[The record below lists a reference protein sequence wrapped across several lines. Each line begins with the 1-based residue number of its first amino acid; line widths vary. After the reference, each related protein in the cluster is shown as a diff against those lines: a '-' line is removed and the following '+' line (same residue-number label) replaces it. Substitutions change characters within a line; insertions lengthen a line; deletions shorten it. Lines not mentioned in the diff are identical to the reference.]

1 MRSLPSILKY
11 FMKPKA
17 EEYELPDEEPLVSQL
32 EEMIRLKEN
41 VPSDDAADE
50 KPAEQAQE
58 AHAAK
63 SEEQEQEKQEPA
75 GGSFEQ
81 ALSLAQA
88 QADELIRNAR
98 AQAERII
105 EEAKQ
110 AAEAEVAR
118 IHQQASEEGYNQGY
132 VEGQRKGEEEASAA
146 TRKAAQESVE
156 AVRRFLTQ
164 ANNMRDEKIDKLSG
178 ELLDVAVAVAEKV
191 IHVSLKSSEEI
202 IKRMIIAATEK
213 MKRREWVQIYVAD
226 CDVKGVAQS
235 DPSLTAALSSLSD
248 HIKIVPMRDA
258 ETGTCIV
265 EMPDEI
271 IDASASTQLENIR
284 SVIHEK
290 TYV

>member
-17 EEYELPDEEPLVSQL
+17 EEYELPDEEQLVSQL

-50 KPAEQAQE
+50 KPAEQAKE

-156 AVRRFLTQ
+156 AVQRFLTQ

-191 IHVSLKSSEEI
+191 VHVSLKSSEEI

-226 CDVKGVAQS
+226 CDVTGVAQS
-235 DPSLTAALSSLSD
+235 DPSLTAALSCLSD

-284 SVIHEK
+284 SVIHENFS
-290 TYV
+290 

>member
-17 EEYELPDEEPLVSQL
+17 EEYELPDEEHKVSQL

-50 KPAEQAQE
+50 KTAEQAKE

-156 AVRRFLTQ
+156 AVQRFLTQ

-235 DPSLTAALSSLSD
+235 DPSLTAALSCLSD

-284 SVIHEK
+284 SVIHENFS
-290 TYV
+290 

>member
-17 EEYELPDEEPLVSQL
+17 EEYELPDEEQLVSQL

-41 VPSDDAADE
+41 IPSDDAADE
-50 KPAEQAQE
+50 KPAEQAKK

-63 SEEQEQEKQEPA
+63 AEEQEQEKQEPA

-156 AVRRFLTQ
+156 AVQRFLTQ

-235 DPSLTAALSSLSD
+235 DPSLTAALSCLSD

-271 IDASASTQLENIR
+271 IDASASTQLDNIR
-284 SVIHEK
+284 SVIHENFS
-290 TYV
+290 

>member
-17 EEYELPDEEPLVSQL
+17 EEYELPDEEQLVSQL

-50 KPAEQAQE
+50 KPAEQAKE

-156 AVRRFLTQ
+156 AVQRFLTQ

-235 DPSLTAALSSLSD
+235 DPSLTAALSSLSA

-284 SVIHEK
+284 SVIHENFS
-290 TYV
+290 

>member
-17 EEYELPDEEPLVSQL
+17 EEYELPDEEQLVSQL

-50 KPAEQAQE
+50 KPAEQAKE

-132 VEGQRKGEEEASAA
+132 VEGHRKGEEQASAA

-156 AVRRFLTQ
+156 AVQRFLTQ

-284 SVIHEK
+284 SVIHENFS
-290 TYV
+290 

>member
-17 EEYELPDEEPLVSQL
+17 EEYELPDEEQLVSQL

-50 KPAEQAQE
+50 KPAEQAKE

-156 AVRRFLTQ
+156 AVQRFLTQ

-226 CDVKGVAQS
+226 CDMKGVAQS
-235 DPSLTAALSSLSD
+235 DPSLTAALSCLSD

-284 SVIHEK
+284 SVIHENFS
-290 TYV
+290 

>member
-17 EEYELPDEEPLVSQL
+17 EEYELPDEEQLVSQL

-50 KPAEQAQE
+50 KPAEQAKE

-156 AVRRFLTQ
+156 TVQRFLTQ

-191 IHVSLKSSEEI
+191 VHVSLKSSEEI

-235 DPSLTAALSSLSD
+235 DPSLTAALSCLSD

-284 SVIHEK
+284 SVIHENFS
-290 TYV
+290 

>member
-17 EEYELPDEEPLVSQL
+17 EEYELPAEEQLVSQL

-50 KPAEQAQE
+50 KTAEQAKE

-156 AVRRFLTQ
+156 AVQRFLTQ

-235 DPSLTAALSSLSD
+235 DPSLTAALSCLSD

-284 SVIHEK
+284 SVIHENFS
-290 TYV
+290 

>member
-17 EEYELPDEEPLVSQL
+17 EEYELPDEEQLVSQL

-41 VPSDDAADE
+41 IPSDDAADE
-50 KPAEQAQE
+50 KTAEQAKE

-156 AVRRFLTQ
+156 AVQRFLTQ

-226 CDVKGVAQS
+226 CDMKGVAQS
-235 DPSLTAALSSLSD
+235 DPSLTAALSCLSD

-284 SVIHEK
+284 SVIHENFS
-290 TYV
+290 

>member
-17 EEYELPDEEPLVSQL
+17 EEYELPDEEQLVSQL
-32 EEMIRLKEN
+32 EEMIRLKES
-41 VPSDDAADE
+41 VPSDGAADE
-50 KPAEQAQE
+50 KTVQEVKAGQPDLAEA
-58 AHAAK
+58 
-63 SEEQEQEKQEPA
+63 QEQEVQAPDS
-75 GGSFEQ
+75 GSFEQ
-81 ALSLAQA
+81 ALSLAQT
-88 QADELIRNAR
+88 QADELIRNA
-98 AQAERII
+98 QAKAEHII
-105 EEAKQ
+105 EQAKQ

-146 TRKAAQESVE
+146 MRKAAQDSVE
-156 AVRRFLTQ
+156 AVQRFLTQ

-202 IKRMIIAATEK
+202 IKRMIVAATEK
-213 MKRREWVQIYVAD
+213 LKRREWVQIYVAD

-235 DPSLTAALSSLSD
+235 DPSLSAALSSLSD

-284 SVIHEK
+284 SVIHENFS
-290 TYV
+290 

>member
-17 EEYELPDEEPLVSQL
+17 EEYELPDEEQLVSQL

-41 VPSDDAADE
+41 IPSDDAADE
-50 KPAEQAQE
+50 KPAEQAKE

-98 AQAERII
+98 AQAEHII

-156 AVRRFLTQ
+156 AVQRFLTQ

-284 SVIHEK
+284 SVIHENFS
-290 TYV
+290 

>member
-17 EEYELPDEEPLVSQL
+17 AEYELPDEEQLVSQL

-41 VPSDDAADE
+41 IPSDDAADE
-50 KPAEQAQE
+50 KPAEQAKE

-146 TRKAAQESVE
+146 MRKAAQESVE
-156 AVRRFLTQ
+156 AVQRFLTQ

-178 ELLDVAVAVAEKV
+178 ELLNVAVAVAEKV

-235 DPSLTAALSSLSD
+235 DPSLTAALSCLSD

-284 SVIHEK
+284 SVIHENFS
-290 TYV
+290 

>member
-17 EEYELPDEEPLVSQL
+17 EEYELPDEEQLVSQL
-32 EEMIRLKEN
+32 EEMIRLKES
-41 VPSDDAADE
+41 VPSDGAADE
-50 KPAEQAQE
+50 KPVQEVKAGQPDLAEA
-58 AHAAK
+58 
-63 SEEQEQEKQEPA
+63 QEQEVQAPDS
-75 GGSFEQ
+75 GSFEQ
-81 ALSLAQA
+81 ALSLAQT
-88 QADELIRNAR
+88 QADELIRNA
-98 AQAERII
+98 QAKAEHII
-105 EEAKQ
+105 EQAKQ

-146 TRKAAQESVE
+146 MRKAAQDSVE
-156 AVRRFLTQ
+156 AVQRFLTQ
-164 ANNMRDEKIDKLSG
+164 TNNMRDEKIDKLSG

-202 IKRMIIAATEK
+202 IKRMIVAATEK
-213 MKRREWVQIYVAD
+213 LKRREWVQIYVAD

-235 DPSLTAALSSLSD
+235 DPSLSAALSSLSD

-284 SVIHEK
+284 SVIHENFS
-290 TYV
+290 

>member
-17 EEYELPDEEPLVSQL
+17 EEYELPDEEQLVSQL

-41 VPSDDAADE
+41 IPSDDAADE
-50 KPAEQAQE
+50 KPAEQAKE

-146 TRKAAQESVE
+146 MRKAAQESVE
-156 AVRRFLTQ
+156 AVQRFLTQ

-178 ELLDVAVAVAEKV
+178 ELLNVAVAVAEKV

-235 DPSLTAALSSLSD
+235 DPSLTAALSCLSD

-284 SVIHEK
+284 SVIHENFS
-290 TYV
+290 

>member
-17 EEYELPDEEPLVSQL
+17 EEYELPDEEQLVSQL

-41 VPSDDAADE
+41 VPSDDAADG
-50 KPAEQAQE
+50 KPVEEAKE
-58 AHAAK
+58 AHAANA
-63 SEEQEQEKQEPA
+63 ETQEQEIQEPA

-98 AQAERII
+98 AQAEHII
-105 EEAKQ
+105 EQAKQ
-110 AAEAEVAR
+110 AAEAEVAQ

-156 AVRRFLTQ
+156 AVQRFLTQ

-284 SVIHEK
+284 SVIHENFS
-290 TYV
+290 

>member
-17 EEYELPDEEPLVSQL
+17 EEYELPDEEQLVSQL
-32 EEMIRLKEN
+32 EEMIRLKES

-50 KPAEQAQE
+50 KPVQEVKAGQPAMAEA
-58 AHAAK
+58 
-63 SEEQEQEKQEPA
+63 QEQEVRAPDS
-75 GGSFEQ
+75 GSFEQ
-81 ALSLAQA
+81 ALSLAQT
-88 QADELIRNAR
+88 QADELIRNA
-98 AQAERII
+98 QAKAEHII
-105 EEAKQ
+105 EQAKQ

-146 TRKAAQESVE
+146 MRKAAQDSVE
-156 AVRRFLTQ
+156 AVQRFLTQ

-202 IKRMIIAATEK
+202 IKRMIVAATEK
-213 MKRREWVQIYVAD
+213 LKRREWVQIYVAD

-235 DPSLTAALSSLSD
+235 DPSLSAALSSLSD

-284 SVIHEK
+284 SVIHENFS
-290 TYV
+290 

>member
-17 EEYELPDEEPLVSQL
+17 EEYELPDEDQLVSQL
-32 EEMIRLKEN
+32 EEMIRLKET

-50 KPAEQAQE
+50 KPAEQAKE

-191 IHVSLKSSEEI
+191 VHVSLKSSEEI

-235 DPSLTAALSSLSD
+235 DPSLTAALSCLSD

-284 SVIHEK
+284 SVIHENFS
-290 TYV
+290 

>member
-17 EEYELPDEEPLVSQL
+17 EEYELPDEEQLVSQL

-41 VPSDDAADE
+41 IPSDDAADE
-50 KPAEQAQE
+50 KPAEQAKE

-63 SEEQEQEKQEPA
+63 AEEQEQEKQEPA

-235 DPSLTAALSSLSD
+235 DPSLTAALSCLSD

-284 SVIHEK
+284 SVIHENFS
-290 TYV
+290 

>member
-17 EEYELPDEEPLVSQL
+17 EEYELPDEEQLVSQL

-41 VPSDDAADE
+41 IPSDDAADE
-50 KPAEQAQE
+50 KTAEQAKE

-156 AVRRFLTQ
+156 AVQRFLTQ

-178 ELLDVAVAVAEKV
+178 ELLNVAVAVAEKV

-235 DPSLTAALSSLSD
+235 DPSLTAALSCLSD

-284 SVIHEK
+284 SVIHENFS
-290 TYV
+290 

>member
-17 EEYELPDEEPLVSQL
+17 EEYELPDEEQLVSQL

-50 KPAEQAQE
+50 KPAQQAKE

-284 SVIHEK
+284 SVIHENFS
-290 TYV
+290 

>member
-17 EEYELPDEEPLVSQL
+17 EEYELPDEEQLVSQL
-32 EEMIRLKEN
+32 EEMIRLKES
-41 VPSDDAADE
+41 VPSDGAADE
-50 KPAEQAQE
+50 KPVQEVKAGQPDLAEA
-58 AHAAK
+58 
-63 SEEQEQEKQEPA
+63 QEQEVRAPDS
-75 GGSFEQ
+75 GSFEQ
-81 ALSLAQA
+81 ALSLAQT
-88 QADELIRNAR
+88 QADELIRNA
-98 AQAERII
+98 QAKAEHII
-105 EEAKQ
+105 EQAKQ

-146 TRKAAQESVE
+146 MRKAAQDSVE
-156 AVRRFLTQ
+156 AVQRFLTQ

-202 IKRMIIAATEK
+202 IKRMIVAATEK
-213 MKRREWVQIYVAD
+213 LKRREWVQIYVAD

-235 DPSLTAALSSLSD
+235 DPSLSAALSSLSD

-284 SVIHEK
+284 SVIHENFS
-290 TYV
+290 

>member
-17 EEYELPDEEPLVSQL
+17 EEYELPDEEQLVSQL

-50 KPAEQAQE
+50 KPAEQAKE

-63 SEEQEQEKQEPA
+63 SEEQEQEKQEPT

-284 SVIHEK
+284 SVIHENFS
-290 TYV
+290 

>member
-17 EEYELPDEEPLVSQL
+17 EEYELPDEEQLVSQL

-41 VPSDDAADE
+41 IPSDDAADE
-50 KPAEQAQE
+50 KPAEQAKK

-63 SEEQEQEKQEPA
+63 AEEQEQEKQEPA

-156 AVRRFLTQ
+156 AVQRFLTQ

-226 CDVKGVAQS
+226 CDMKGVAQS
-235 DPSLTAALSSLSD
+235 DPSLTAALSCLSD

-284 SVIHEK
+284 SVIHENFS
-290 TYV
+290 

>member
-17 EEYELPDEEPLVSQL
+17 EEYELPDEEQLVSQL
-32 EEMIRLKEN
+32 EEMIRLKES
-41 VPSDDAADE
+41 VPNEGAIGGKPAQEEKAVHAAD
-50 KPAEQAQE
+50 AEAQE
-58 AHAAK
+58 
-63 SEEQEQEKQEPA
+63 EEIQEPESD
-75 GGSFEQ
+75 SFER
-81 ALSLAQA
+81 ALSMAQA
-88 QADELIRNAR
+88 QADELIRNA
-98 AQAERII
+98 QAKAEHII
-105 EEAKQ
+105 EQAKQ

-132 VEGQRKGEEEASAA
+132 AEGQRKGQQEASAA
-146 TRKAAQESVE
+146 MHKAAQDSVE
-156 AVRRFLTQ
+156 AVQRFLTQ

-178 ELLDVAVAVAEKV
+178 ELLDVVVTVAEKV

-202 IKRMIIAATEK
+202 IKRMIVAATEK
-213 MKRREWVQIYVAD
+213 LKRREWVQIYVAD

-235 DPSLTAALSSLSD
+235 DPSLSAALSSLSD

-258 ETGTCIV
+258 ESGTCIV

-284 SVIHEK
+284 SVIHENFS
-290 TYV
+290 

>member
-17 EEYELPDEEPLVSQL
+17 EEYELPDEGQLVSQL
-32 EEMIRLKEN
+32 EEMIRLKES
-41 VPSDDAADE
+41 VPNEGAVGG
-50 KPAEQAQE
+50 KPAQEEKAVHTADAEAQE
-58 AHAAK
+58 
-63 SEEQEQEKQEPA
+63 EEIQEPESD
-75 GGSFEQ
+75 GFER
-81 ALSLAQA
+81 ALSMAQA
-88 QADELIRNAR
+88 QADELIRNA
-98 AQAERII
+98 QAKAEHII
-105 EEAKQ
+105 EQAKQ

-132 VEGQRKGEEEASAA
+132 AEGQRKGQQEASAA
-146 TRKAAQESVE
+146 MHKAAQDSVE
-156 AVRRFLTQ
+156 AVQRFLTQ

-178 ELLDVAVAVAEKV
+178 ELLDVAVTVAEKV

-202 IKRMIIAATEK
+202 IKRMIVAATEK
-213 MKRREWVQIYVAD
+213 LKRREWVQIYVAD

-235 DPSLTAALSSLSD
+235 DPSLSAALSSLSD

-258 ETGTCIV
+258 ESGTCIV

-284 SVIHEK
+284 SVIHENFS
-290 TYV
+290 

>member
-17 EEYELPDEEPLVSQL
+17 EEYELPDEEQLVSQL

-41 VPSDDAADE
+41 IPSDDAADE
-50 KPAEQAQE
+50 KPAEQAKE

-191 IHVSLKSSEEI
+191 VHVSLKSSEEI

-235 DPSLTAALSSLSD
+235 DPSLTAALSCLSD

-284 SVIHEK
+284 SVIHENFS
-290 TYV
+290 

>member
-17 EEYELPDEEPLVSQL
+17 EEYELPDEEQLVSQL

-50 KPAEQAQE
+50 KPAEQAKE

-146 TRKAAQESVE
+146 TRKAAQESVQ
-156 AVRRFLTQ
+156 AVQRFLTQ

-235 DPSLTAALSSLSD
+235 DPSLTAALSCLSD

-284 SVIHEK
+284 SVIHENFS
-290 TYV
+290 

>member
-17 EEYELPDEEPLVSQL
+17 EEYELPDEEQLVSQL
-32 EEMIRLKEN
+32 EEMIRIKEN

-50 KPAEQAQE
+50 KPAEQAKE

-146 TRKAAQESVE
+146 TRKAAQESVQ
-156 AVRRFLTQ
+156 AVQRFLTQ

-284 SVIHEK
+284 SVIHENFS
-290 TYV
+290 

>member
-1 MRSLPSILKY
+1 
-11 FMKPKA
+11 
-17 EEYELPDEEPLVSQL
+17 
-32 EEMIRLKEN
+32 MIRFKE
-41 VPSDDAADE
+41 SIHSEDAADG
-50 KPAEQAQE
+50 KPAEEGKAEHDAKAE
-58 AHAAK
+58 A
-63 SEEQEQEKQEPA
+63 QEQEIQEPE
-75 GGSFEQ
+75 GGSFEK

-88 QADELIRNAR
+88 QADELIRNAQ
-98 AQAERII
+98 AQAEHII

-118 IHQQASEEGYNQGY
+118 IHQQASEEGYSQGY
-132 VEGQRKGEEEASAA
+132 AEGRRQGEQEASAA
-146 TRKAAQESVE
+146 MLKAAQESVE
-156 AVRRFLTQ
+156 AVQQFLTQ
-164 ANNMRDEKIDKLSG
+164 ASNMRDEKIDKLSG
-178 ELLDVAVAVAEKV
+178 EVLDVAVAVAEKV

-284 SVIHEK
+284 SVIHENFS
-290 TYV
+290 

>member
-17 EEYELPDEEPLVSQL
+17 EEYELPDEEQLVSQL

-50 KPAEQAQE
+50 KPAEQAKE

-118 IHQQASEEGYNQGY
+118 IHQQASEKGYNQGY

-156 AVRRFLTQ
+156 AVQRFLTQ

-235 DPSLTAALSSLSD
+235 DPSLTAALSCLSD

-284 SVIHEK
+284 SVIHENFS
-290 TYV
+290 

>member
-17 EEYELPDEEPLVSQL
+17 EEYELPDEEQLVSQL

-50 KPAEQAQE
+50 KPAEQAKE

-88 QADELIRNAR
+88 QADDLIRNAR

-191 IHVSLKSSEEI
+191 VHVSLKSSEEI

-235 DPSLTAALSSLSD
+235 DPSLTAALSCLSD

-284 SVIHEK
+284 SVIHENFS
-290 TYV
+290 

>member
-17 EEYELPDEEPLVSQL
+17 EEYELPDEEQLVSQL

-41 VPSDDAADE
+41 IPSDDAADE
-50 KPAEQAQE
+50 KPAEQAKE

-63 SEEQEQEKQEPA
+63 AEEQEQEKQEPA

-235 DPSLTAALSSLSD
+235 DPSLTAALSCLSD
-248 HIKIVPMRDA
+248 HIKMVPMRDA

-284 SVIHEK
+284 SVIHENFS
-290 TYV
+290 